1 MIDGT
6 ELAGPRDT
14 GELCPKC
21 GKSNLFERDGRFGR
35 FIACGNYPKCKHIK
49 KDETAALL
57 NHTGVPC
64 PMCKKGFMT
73 ERKGR
78 FGIFYSCTG
87 YPDCKNAIKARPTGR
102 ICEYPKIDGSPCD
115 SLMMDGTKTIPER
128 CSNKT
133 CPNHNPHKLTK

>member
-21 GKSNLFERDGRFGR
+21 QKVNLVERDGRFGR
-35 FIACGNYPKCKHIK
+35 FIACSSYPKCKFIK

-64 PMCKKGFMT
+64 PICKKGFMT

-78 FGIFYSCTG
+78 FGIFYSCTS
-87 YPDCKNAIKARPTGR
+87 YPDCKHAIKAKPTGNF
-102 ICEYPKIDGSPCD
+102 CMYQKLD
-115 SLMMDGTKTIPER
+115 STACGALQMLGTKTIPER
-128 CSNKT
+128 CSDKT
-133 CPNHNPHKLTK
+133 CPMHNPHKLVK